1 MPARVI
7 AHRFDVQ
14 RDVKRQ
20 KVLERIETHA
30 LGDQRGPLRFHL
42 EAFRGDGVG
51 EQSRQRSE

>member
-1 MPARVI
+1 MTMPARVI

-30 LGDQRGPLRFHL
+30 L
-42 EAFRGDGVG
+42 AGVYG
-51 EQSRQRSE
+51 GLMFKSP

>member
-1 MPARVI
+1 MTMPARVI

-51 EQSRQRSE
+51 EQG